1 VIVPVLAIV
10 ILLTAIGTE
19 ARGVRFGRTDVAP
32 APQTSGPALTG
43 RFQSG
48 EPDAPAP
55 LQP

>member
-1 VIVPVLAIV
+1 MIVPVLAIV